1 MQRELYKYQ
10 YFNEGRIPKWRC
22 PTCLTGTLNLREKLF
37 VADNAETLRDINEE
51 YFEPDQ
57 IRRVFTGSLRCANCG
72 ETVVFSGSGGVDREP
87 TDEYGGWEWGDY
99 YVPHFFYPALK
110 LIEMPE
116 NKSVP
121 EDMKQAVA
129 ASFLVFWSN
138 LDSCAN
144 RLRTAIELLLD
155 GMGVVRKINPQVTK
169 ELTLQQRI
177 ERIDSAKY
185 PHIQKMLQAIKLV
198 GNDGS
203 HDLGQA
209 PREDVLVCYEILE
222 HVLELVYPLPSKTP
236 LIAQMAQELIEK
248 NPKGKNL

>member
-1 MQRELYKYQ
+1 MKRELYKYR
-10 YFNEGRIPKWRC
+10 YFNEGQIPKWRC
-22 PTCLTGTLNLREKLF
+22 PTCIAGTLTLHEKLF
-37 VADNAETLRDINEE
+37 VAYNAETRRSINED

-57 IRRVFTGSLRCANCG
+57 IRRVFTGALCCATCG
-72 ETVVFSGSGGVDREP
+72 ETVVFSGSGGVEREP
-87 TDEYGGWEWGDY
+87 DEDGGWEWGDY
-99 YVPHFFYPALK
+99 YVPCFFYPALK
-110 LIEMPE
+110 LIDMPE

-129 ASFLVFWSN
+129 ASFSVFWSN

-155 GMGVVRKINPQVTK
+155 GIGVVRKVKPNVAK

-177 ERIDSAKY
+177 ERIDNAQY
-185 PHIQKMLQAIKLV
+185 PYVQNMLQAIKLV

-209 PREDVLVCYEILE
+209 PREDILDCYEILE
-222 HVLELVYPLPSKTP
+222 HVLE
-236 LIAQMAQELIEK
+236 
-248 NPKGKNL
+248 